1 MISSP
6 ENGIFD
12 TNGES
17 GGGRYGVSGLLEQPR
32 VATPIPN
39 INTWVDVIPRA
50 TGVRARAR

>member
-6 ENGIFD
+6 ENGLFD
-12 TNGES
+12 NNGRAGAE
-17 GGGRYGVSGLLEQPR
+17 RYGVSVLLEQPR

-39 INTWVDVIPRA
+39 INTWVDVIPGA